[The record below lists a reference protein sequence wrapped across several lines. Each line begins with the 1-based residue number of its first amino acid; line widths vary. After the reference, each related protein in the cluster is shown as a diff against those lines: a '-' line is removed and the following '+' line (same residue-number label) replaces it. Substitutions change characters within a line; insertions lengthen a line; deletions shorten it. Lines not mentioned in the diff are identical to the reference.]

1 MLDCFI
7 NVIVLFVYQ
16 DVNEDPPVFN
26 QGNYNFSVFE
36 NASVGD
42 IVDAVSATDM
52 DEGPVSY
59 KLNSSQDVPFRLDAN
74 TGGIFVD
81 GTLDREILSNYT
93 LHVNN

>member
-74 TGGIFVD
+74 TEVFLLTEHLIEKFYQI
-81 GTLDREILSNYT
+81 T
-93 LHVNN
+93 HCM